1 MLRCFCQPR
10 RAQGIRRGD
19 PPSFISRLPAV
30 FALRHCRVRLPH
42 LGFAVLLFAAS
53 TLCARAQDA
62 DEEALRHFQ
71 AAQEAQNAGSLDVA
85 AQEYARVIRLRPD
98 AAEAYASLGLVY
110 NAQGKYEDSARSL
123 EKAEKLKPGLPG
135 VSLFLGI
142 AYVKLHR
149 LTSAVACLSEAV
161 RLEPANRE
169 AHTWLSRA
177 LWDDGRT
184 PAALEQLRKTNVLFP
199 SDAALLL
206 DLGEAYRK
214 AADQGVQDVL
224 AGAKG
229 KPLLHQVYG
238 DIYKDERA
246 WEKAMAH
253 YERALAE
260 DAHWPG
266 AHFGL
271 GEVALR
277 REKLDEA
284 AQEYRRELQ
293 IDPSSAAALARLAEV
308 QMLQGKADEALAL
321 FRSAIKIAPEG
332 ASNALGLPRSYPATN
347 DELSEPAKEQLRGC
361 VAALEEKP
369 ASAERSLAL
378 AVAHVRLS
386 EDKDASSFPA
396 WKEFQAAARQ
406 SNRTNLYE
414 RGVASYNR
422 QDFRAAEVELS
433 KWRKLH
439 PQDMQ
444 ADYLLARAYRNLSY
458 STLEELLAVAPDS
471 YPAHQ
476 LLAETYEGADRND
489 QALAEYRIVATTA
502 PNLPGVHFSVGHL
515 LLKMGQQ
522 KEALSELTAE
532 LRLNPD
538 HAEAN
543 AEVGTILLAQMEQV
557 QAIPY
562 LERAVQLD
570 PDLWETR
577 RQLGRAYYLQK
588 DLKKAE
594 AVLQQAIQNDP
605 QGLAHY
611 QLGLVYRDLG
621 EKDAAREQ
629 FNISR
634 KVKLDS
640 LSQAE
645 TQMTTVESLS
655 R

>member
-1 MLRCFCQPR
+1 MPAIFTLSRRRLR
-10 RAQGIRRGD
+10 
-19 PPSFISRLPAV
+19 L
-30 FALRHCRVRLPH
+30 HH
-42 LGFAVLLFAAS
+42 LGYVFFFFAAS
-53 TLCARAQDA
+53 TLCGRAQDQ
-62 DEEALRHFQ
+62 DTDDEALQHFK

-85 AQEYARVIRLRPD
+85 AQEYARVIRLRPE
-98 AAEAYASLGLVY
+98 AAEAHASLGLVY
-110 NAQGKYEDSARSL
+110 NAQAKYEDSARSL
-123 EKAEKLKPGLPG
+123 GKAEKLKPGLPG

-142 AYVKLHR
+142 DYVKLHR
-149 LTSAVACLSEAV
+149 PASAVPRLSEAV
-161 RLEPANRE
+161 RLEPANKE

-177 LWDDGRT
+177 LWDDGRIQ
-184 PAALEQLRKTNVLFP
+184 AALEQLRKAKVLFP

-214 AADQGVQDVL
+214 AADRGVQDVL

-229 KPLLHQVYG
+229 RPLLHQVYG
-238 DIYKDERA
+238 DIYKDEHA
-246 WEKAMAH
+246 WQKAMAH

-260 DAHWPG
+260 DAHWSG

-271 GEVALR
+271 GEVALHG
-277 REKLDEA
+277 EKLDDA

-293 IDPSSAAALARLAEV
+293 VDSSSAAALARLAEV
-308 QMLQGKADEALAL
+308 QMLQGNADKALDL

-361 VAALEEKP
+361 VTALEEKP

-378 AVAHVRLS
+378 AVAHVRLG

-406 SNRTNLYE
+406 SNRINLYE
-414 RGVASYNR
+414 RGVANYHR
-422 QDFRAAEVELS
+422 QDFIAAESDLS

-439 PQDMQ
+439 PQDLQ

-476 LLAETYEGADRND
+476 LLAETYEGSDRND
-489 QALAEYRIVATTA
+489 QALAEYRIVATTV

-522 KEALSELTAE
+522 KEALNELTTE

-543 AEVGTILLAQMEQV
+543 AEAGTILLAQMEQV

-577 RQLGRAYYLQK
+577 RQLGKAYYLQK
-588 DLKKAE
+588 DFKNAKT
-594 AVLQQAIQNDP
+594 VLQQAIQNDP

-629 FNISR
+629 FAISR

-645 TQMTTVESLS
+645 TQMTTVEALS

>member
-1 MLRCFCQPR
+1 MFFGAC
-10 RAQGIRRGD
+10 
-19 PPSFISRLPAV
+19 
-30 FALRHCRVRLPH
+30 
-42 LGFAVLLFAAS
+42 
-53 TLCARAQDA
+53 TLCAHPQVQAQDT
-62 DEEALRHFQ
+62 DERALQHFK

-85 AQEYARVIRLRPD
+85 AQEYSRVIRLRPGI
-98 AAEAYASLGLVY
+98 AEPYASLGLVY
-110 NAQGKYEDSARSL
+110 NAQRRYEDSARSL
-123 EKAEKLKPGLPG
+123 ARAEKLKPGLPG

-142 AYVKLHR
+142 DYVKLHR
-149 LTSAVACLSEAV
+149 PALAVPCLSKAV
-161 RLEPANRE
+161 RLEPSNRE
-169 AHTWLSRA
+169 AQTWLSRA
-177 LWDDGRT
+177 LWDDGRI
-184 PAALEQLRKTNVLFP
+184 PAALQQLHKTSVLFP

-206 DLGEAYRK
+206 ELGEAYRK
-214 AADQGVQDVL
+214 AADQGVREVL
-224 AGAKG
+224 TGAKG
-229 KPLLHQVYG
+229 RPLLHQVYG
-238 DIYKDERA
+238 DIYRDEHA
-246 WEKAMAH
+246 WDKAMAH
-253 YERALAE
+253 YERALAQ

-271 GEVALR
+271 GEVAFR
-277 REKLDEA
+277 REKLDDA

-293 IDPSSAAALARLAEV
+293 VNPSSAAALARLAEI
-308 QMLQGKADEALAL
+308 QMLKGKAEEALAL

-332 ASNALGLPRSYPATN
+332 ASNALGLPRTYPATN
-347 DELSEPAKEQLRGC
+347 DELSEEAQEQLRRC
-361 VAALEEKP
+361 VAALEGEP

-378 AVAHVRLS
+378 AMAHVRLGK
-386 EDKDASSFPA
+386 DKDASSLSA
-396 WKEFQAAARQ
+396 WTDFRAAVRQ
-406 SNRTNLYE
+406 SSPADLYE
-414 RGVASYNR
+414 KGVASYNR
-422 QDFRAAEVELS
+422 QDFSAAKADLS
-433 KWRKLH
+433 TWRKLH
-439 PQDMQ
+439 PQDLQ
-444 ADYLLARAYRNLSY
+444 ADYMLARSYRNLSY

-471 YPAHQ
+471 YLAHQ
-476 LLAETYEGADRND
+476 LLAETYEDADRND
-489 QALAEYRIVATTA
+489 EALAEYRIVATTV

-522 KEALSELTAE
+522 KEALDELTAE
-532 LRLNPD
+532 LRSNPD

-543 AEVGTILLAQMEQV
+543 AEVGTILLAQLEQV

-577 RQLGRAYYLQK
+577 RQLGKAYYLQK
-588 DLKKAE
+588 NFKKAE
-594 AVLQQAIQNDP
+594 TVLQQAIQNDP

-629 FNISR
+629 FEISR